1 MHSQPGRLP
10 LFLRLTAIGF
20 VVVATALVIEDRLAR
35 PSLTGFDP
43 GRMGRLETAMWRDY
57 YEHRWTSLAI
67 DGLKVSCGEFGFS
80 LWDGARSSLLAASAA
95 RQFSENTE
103 DPRCLPLL
111 EQYYQVVSDA
121 LGRNFDVSE
130 AARLELEWWKE
141 RRRKLEPS
149 VYGRTI
155 AANSAIVH
163 GLPPG
168 RLLPSALSRARA
180 MDYRDRH
187 GRKDRMT
194 EENWEEVRQQ
204 LTTAYVLLK
213 GACGGASFLEN
224 GVTAHRGSSF
234 EHPENTL
241 GAFRHA
247 LELGVDWIE
256 LDIFATADGHLVV
269 HHDATTRATSD
280 RDLSIAASTLA
291 DLREL
296 DVAHHFRERHG
307 LSRSSCPPSSMPL
320 LSEVLDLVITQ
331 NHTRLSIQPKDE
343 SVDAAIRLIDEKGAR
358 DWCGFNDGSLPKM
371 KRVKEL
377 APEIPVFWDRPAKID
392 LDNDLETARACG
404 FESLVIHQDGVD
416 AEVISRVKAARFE
429 VGAWTVNEPARM
441 RELLELGIDRLYTD
455 DPRAM
460 LELLSPAEQ
469 TADGILR
476 HRDAGRADS
485 SFPGRGIAAIF
496 DTR

>member
-1 MHSQPGRLP
+1 MHARLRRLP
-10 LFLRLTAIGF
+10 LFLRLTAIG
-20 VVVATALVIEDRLAR
+20 VLGVAVAVAIEDRLAR
-35 PSLTGFDP
+35 PSLTDFDP

-57 YEHRWTSLAI
+57 YEHRWSSLAI
-67 DGLKVSCGEFGFS
+67 NGLRISCGEFGFS
-80 LWDGARSSLLAASAA
+80 FWDGARSSLLAASAA
-95 RQFSENTE
+95 RHFSGNTG

-111 EQYYQVVSDA
+111 ERYYRVVSDA
-121 LGRNFDVSE
+121 LGREFNASE

-155 AANSAIVH
+155 AANAAIVH
-163 GLPPG
+163 GLPSG

-187 GRKDRMT
+187 GRKGRMS
-194 EENWEEVRQQ
+194 EENWGEVRQQ
-204 LTTAYVLLK
+204 LTTAYGFLK
-213 GACGGASFLEN
+213 DAASGASFLEN
-224 GVTAHRGSSF
+224 GVTAHRGSSL

-241 GAFRHA
+241 EAFRHA

-256 LDIFATADGHLVV
+256 LDIFTTADGHLVV

-307 LSRSSCPPSSMPL
+307 LTRSSCPPATMPL

-331 NHTRLSIQPKDE
+331 AHTRLSIQPKDE
-343 SVDAAIRLIDEKGAR
+343 SVDAAIRLIEEKGAR

-377 APEIPVFWDRPAKID
+377 APEIPVFWDRPARID

-416 AEVISRVKAARFE
+416 AEVISRVKESRFE

-455 DPRAM
+455 DPRTM
-460 LELLSPAEQ
+460 LELISA
-469 TADGILR
+469 R
-476 HRDAGRADS
+476 K
-485 SFPGRGIAAIF
+485 
-496 DTR
+496 